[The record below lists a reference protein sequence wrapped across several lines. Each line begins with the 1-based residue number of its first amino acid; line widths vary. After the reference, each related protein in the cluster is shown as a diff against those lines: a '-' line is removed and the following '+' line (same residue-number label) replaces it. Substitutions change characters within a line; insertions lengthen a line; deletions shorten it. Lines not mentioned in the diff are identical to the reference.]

1 MPEKR
6 LSRSTKDR
14 VVAGVCGGLGEYFE
28 LDPVLFR
35 LLFVIVTL
43 IGGSGVLVY
52 IILWLV
58 IPEDTDTKGST
69 EETVSKNVKE
79 MKKTGEKVVNRLD
92 TDQGRLLIGVLLL
105 LVGIFFLV
113 DNFISIRQFFWP
125 TMIILA
131 GLVVIIK
138 GIK

>member
-1 MPEKR
+1 MTEKR
-6 LSRSTKDR
+6 LHRSSKDR
-14 VVAGVCGGLGEYFE
+14 VIAGVCGGLGEYFD

-35 LLFVIVTL
+35 LLFVVVTL

-58 IPEDTDTKGST
+58 IPEDTDTKAST

-79 MKKTGEKVVNRLD
+79 MKKTGEKVASKLD

-105 LVGIFFLV
+105 LVGVFFLV
-113 DNFISIRQFFWP
+113 DNFIPIKQFFWP
-125 TMIILA
+125 AMIILA
-131 GLVVIIK
+131 GLIVIIK

>member
-1 MPEKR
+1 MAEKR
-6 LSRSTKDR
+6 LQRSSKDR
-14 VVAGVCGGLGEYFE
+14 VIAGVCGGLGEYFD

-35 LLFVIVTL
+35 LLFVVVTL

-79 MKKTGEKVVNRLD
+79 MKKTGEKVVNRLH

-125 TMIILA
+125 AMIILA
-131 GLVVIIK
+131 GIIVIIK

>member
-6 LSRSTKDR
+6 LSRSSRDK
-14 VVAGVCGGLGEYFE
+14 VIAGVCGGLGEYFE

-43 IGGSGVLVY
+43 IGGSGILVY

-58 IPEDTDTKGST
+58 IPEDTDTKGSR

-79 MKKTGEKVVNRLD
+79 MKKTGEKVVNKLD
-92 TDQGRLLIGVLLL
+92 TDQGRLLVGVLLL

>member
-1 MPEKR
+1 MTEKR
-6 LSRSTKDR
+6 LHRSSKDR
-14 VVAGVCGGLGEYFE
+14 VIAGVCGGLGEYFD

-35 LLFVIVTL
+35 LLFVVVTL

-58 IPEDTDTKGST
+58 IPEDTDTKAST

-79 MKKTGEKVVNRLD
+79 MKKTGEKVASKLD

-105 LVGIFFLV
+105 LVGVFFLV
-113 DNFISIRQFFWP
+113 DNFIPIRQFFWP
-125 TMIILA
+125 AMIILA
-131 GLVVIIK
+131 GLIVIIK